1 MLGTIIGNVDGTTL
15 GIDVE
20 TELGSLD
27 GSFYGSNDYKH
38 ESLFFGDSL
47 VYTDGKVLG
56 YDEGIKL
63 GLFDGKVTGTIIGN
77 VYAITLGIDV

>member
-1 MLGTIIGNVDGTTL
+1 MDPHLGLMLEHSSLYGSVDG
-15 GIDVE
+15 
-20 TELGSLD
+20 
-27 GSFYGSNDYKH
+27 SNYLKI
-38 ESLFFGDSL
+38 EVLLLGDSL